1 MKQTERT
8 SNDHPVYKAF
18 ASGDNDLALARN
30 VVEYLE
36 KRFTS
41 IEIKIEDDYLADK
54 IAQEV
59 MKNNNELYKN
69 FSDEMRVQNEKFN
82 EDMRAQNEKFNDAI
96 RAQGEKFNDAML
108 AQNEKFYS
116 KLQMHTYWTV
126 GTILVAAGI
135 IIAFLQL

>member
-1 MKQTERT
+1 M
-8 SNDHPVYKAF
+8 
-18 ASGDNDLALARN
+18 AR
-30 VVEYLE
+30 VE
-36 KRFTS
+36 
-41 IEIKIEDDYLADK
+41 ANK

-69 FSDEMRVQNEKFN
+69 FSDEMRAQNEKFN
-82 EDMRAQNEKFNDAI
+82 DDMRDQNEKFNDDMRVQNEKFNDAI
-96 RAQGEKFNDAML
+96 RAQSEKFNDAML

-116 KLQMHTYWTV
+116 KMQMHTYWTV

>member
-1 MKQTERT
+1 M
-8 SNDHPVYKAF
+8 
-18 ASGDNDLALARN
+18 AR
-30 VVEYLE
+30 VE
-36 KRFTS
+36 
-41 IEIKIEDDYLADK
+41 ANK

-69 FSDEMRVQNEKFN
+69 FSDEMRAQNEKFN
-82 EDMRAQNEKFNDAI
+82 EDMRDQN
-96 RAQGEKFNDAML
+96 EKFNDAML

-126 GTILVAAGI
+126 GTILVAASI

>member
-1 MKQTERT
+1 M
-8 SNDHPVYKAF
+8 
-18 ASGDNDLALARN
+18 AR
-30 VVEYLE
+30 VE
-36 KRFTS
+36 
-41 IEIKIEDDYLADK
+41 ANK

-69 FSDEMRVQNEKFN
+69 FSDEMRAQNEKFN
-82 EDMRAQNEKFNDAI
+82 DDMRVQNEKFNDAI
-96 RAQGEKFNDAML
+96 RAQSEKFNDAML

-116 KLQMHTYWTV
+116 KMQMHTYWTV